1 MTSKAKESKTEKRP
15 KQPEKRNERE
25 FSGMIEGSSMHG
37 KGEVAPGFFSDV
49 SRHRATVRSFMLDFC
64 MLAAT

>member
-1 MTSKAKESKTEKRP
+1 
-15 KQPEKRNERE
+15 
-25 FSGMIEGSSMHG
+25 MHG